1 VGKEDY
7 AMKTINCLFIAIMI
21 VLLGSTAAMA
31 HKVNV
36 FAYVEGGKV
45 YTESYF
51 PDGSPVVG
59 GKVLVYDSQNK
70 LLLEGVTDKA
80 GLFSFDVPKV
90 DDLTIVIEATMGHK
104 NSFKLKKAEVEAGK

>member
-1 VGKEDY
+1 
-7 AMKTINCLFIAIMI
+7 MKLFNCLLITALV
-21 VLLGSTAAMA
+21 VLLSSGIAVA

-51 PDGSPVVG
+51 PDGSPVEG
-59 GKVLVYDSQNK
+59 GKVLVYDSQDK

-80 GLFSFDVPKV
+80 GLFNFDLPKV